1 MIYRFNIVLIKIPTS
16 QVWWQGSTIPALRR
30 SMQEDTGLVQLYR
43 LVSKTKQYLC
53 SLSWVHTCLV
63 DPLACLTFS
72 ATPPKSC
79 TSFIC
84 LESSSLSPFPPT
96 ERRAPNTC
104 SYLLPKCVSCKAS
117 LRSLMQQKYLC
128 QSLLRTRWSSLK
140 DQFNKFYFGYPG
152 N

>member
-1 MIYRFNIVLIKIPTS
+1 MSWQVSPSTVEAEAKRYRDSLPGYVERPHPPTPPKEYLYS
-16 QVWWQGSTIPALRR
+16 LRW
-30 SMQEDTGLVQLYR
+30 E
-43 LVSKTKQYLC
+43 
-53 SLSWVHTCLV
+53 HTCLV

-117 LRSLMQQKYLC
+117 LRSLMQQKYAC
-128 QSLLRTRWSSLK
+128 QSPLWNRWSSCK
-140 DQFNKFYFGYPG
+140 DPFNKIYFVYLG

>member
-1 MIYRFNIVLIKIPTS
+1 MIYRFNIVLIKIPTA
-16 QVWWQGSTIPALRR
+16 QVWWQASTIPALRM
-30 SMQEDTGLVQLYR
+30 SMQEDTWVSPVIQR
-43 LVSKTKQYLC
+43 FVSKTKQYLC
-53 SLSWVHTCLV
+53 SLSWVHTCLA

-79 TSFIC
+79 TSFIY

-128 QSLLRTRWSSLK
+128 QSLLRT
-140 DQFNKFYFGYPG
+140 G
-152 N
+152 